1 MAMLVMALPAH
12 FHHQKNMETTLKQL
26 AESWRAKA
34 ARIEL
39 LFGALYP
46 KAAECIIAALEKCA
60 EELEA
65 AVKAQPE
72 KKP

>member
-1 MAMLVMALPAH
+1 M
-12 FHHQKNMETTLKQL
+12 TTELKHL

-34 ARIEL
+34 TRIE
-39 LFGALYP
+39 ALYGLRHP
-46 KAAECIIAALEKCA
+46 KAVEHITAALETCA

-65 AVKAQPE
+65 AIEAQPE

>member
-1 MAMLVMALPAH
+1 MLVVALPAH

-34 ARIEL
+34 TRIESL
-39 LFGALYP
+39 YGARHP
-46 KAAECIIAALEKCA
+46 KAVEHITAALETCA

-65 AVKAQPE
+65 AIEAQPE

>member
-1 MAMLVMALPAH
+1 M
-12 FHHQKNMETTLKQL
+12 TTELKHL

-34 ARIEL
+34 TRIE
-39 LFGALYP
+39 ALYGLRHP
-46 KAAECIIAALEKCA
+46 KAVEHITAALETCA

-65 AVKAQPE
+65 AIKAQPE